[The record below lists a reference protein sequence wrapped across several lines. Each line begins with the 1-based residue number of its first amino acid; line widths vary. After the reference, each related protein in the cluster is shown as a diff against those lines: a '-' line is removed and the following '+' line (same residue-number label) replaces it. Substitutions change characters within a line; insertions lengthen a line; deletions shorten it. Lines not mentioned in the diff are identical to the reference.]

1 MSDIESVQASKLSQ
15 LPGVRHG
22 FFTRLGGVSA
32 GIYATLNC
40 GLGSGD
46 DPQNVLTNRSRVCQH
61 LNPDEITMTGVHQVH
76 GKAVHVITSR
86 AMAAARPQADGLVTS
101 QAGIAL
107 SVLAADCAPVLFAD
121 PRAGIIGAAHAGW
134 KGALAGVCEAVV
146 DAMLE
151 LGATREA
158 IFTAIGPCI
167 SQNAYEVDAAFETNF
182 LTQDPASAEFFAA
195 GARADKRQF
204 ALGRYVGARLA
215 RARIGGIE
223 RLDLCT
229 YSDERRFFSFRR
241 STHCF
246 EQDYGRCISAIVL
259 D

>member
-1 MSDIESVQASKLSQ
+1 MSDIESAQAKNLGQ

-32 GIYATLNC
+32 GIYASLNC

-46 DPQNVLTNRSRVCQH
+46 DPQHVLTNRARVCQH
-61 LNPDEITMTGVHQVH
+61 LSPHEITLTGVHQVH

-86 AMAAARPQADGLVTS
+86 DQASVRPQADGLVTN

-121 PRAGIIGAAHAGW
+121 PAAGIIGAAHAGW

-146 DAMLE
+146 DAMLA
-151 LGATREA
+151 LGAARQTIHA
-158 IFTAIGPCI
+158 AVGPCI
-167 SQNAYEVDAAFETNF
+167 SQNAYEVDVAFETNF

-215 RARIGGIE
+215 RAGVGSIE
-223 RLDLCT
+223 PLDLCT

-241 STHCF
+241 TTHRV
-246 EQDYGRCISAIVL
+246 EPDYGRCISVIAL